1 MNWEGPLNSGSGS
14 EVNVRQGPRRTRGGI
29 SLSGDAVCD
38 ETTTG
43 VVWSRFET
51 GVIGGKGLGDG
62 GDRARRV
69 HGVLEGVG
77 GGTTST
83 GREGC
88 EGRVPL

>member
-1 MNWEGPLNSGSGS
+1 M
-14 EVNVRQGPRRTRGGI
+14 
-29 SLSGDAVCD
+29 SGDAVCD

-51 GVIGGKGLGDG
+51 GVFGIRTWDG

-69 HGVLEGVG
+69 HGVLEGG
-77 GGTTST
+77 GGGRTST

-88 EGRVPL
+88 ERLVPL